1 MRQSFLRSLRA
12 YPWGQQALCLLP
24 SVLLLFGLTVC
35 IGSGDAVTLYFKEA
49 KANHPFVTG
58 VMRGLTNWTN
68 IAFYVVYT
76 ALLGLGLLGR
86 NKALVRFVLVFAA
99 VQFFVSAI
107 LVQITK
113 ISLGRARPLPALEGN
128 GWSPF
133 SLKGSFHSFP
143 SGHTSEISGA
153 AFPLANRYK
162 RARLSLFLGLI
173 VALIGFT
180 RIYLCMH
187 YISDVAG
194 GLAAGV
200 LAGFLTHHLCS
211 REQP

>member
-1 MRQSFLRSLRA
+1 MRQSFLRSLRT

-24 SVLLLFGLTVC
+24 SVLLLLGLTVC
-35 IGSGDAVTLYFKEA
+35 LGSGDAVTLYFKRV
-49 KANHPFVTG
+49 KASHPFATNL
-58 VMRGLTNWTN
+58 MQGLTNWAN
-68 IAFYVVYT
+68 IAFYGVY
-76 ALLGLGLLGR
+76 AGLLGFGLLGR
-86 NKALVRFVLVFAA
+86 NKPLVRFVLVFTA
-99 VQFFVSAI
+99 VQIFVSAI

-113 ISLGRARPLPALEGN
+113 ISLGRARPLPALEGS

-133 SLKGSFHSFP
+133 SSKGSFHSFP
-143 SGHTSEISGA
+143 SGHASEISGA
-153 AFPLANRYK
+153 AFPLANRYA
-162 RARLSLFLGLI
+162 RAWFSLLLGLI

-200 LAGFLTHHLCS
+200 LAGLLTHHLCS